1 MFDWLN
7 RLFDKLFM
15 LWPMVVIIE
24 PTQRAA
30 KLFCGKW
37 YKIIGPGAY
46 IIWPILQN
54 VIRMEVITQVVDLPA
69 QTVWT
74 KDQHELVVS
83 GSLRYHIVDVE
94 KSLFAVQDVDKALST
109 LAMCVILE
117 YINKRPMSE
126 CGDLSEIKK
135 ELRSGVAEAA
145 SGWGVKIENVQL
157 TDMGRVRS
165 LRLFSDTGKVGI

>member
-7 RLFDKLFM
+7 RLFDKLFS
-15 LWPMVVIIE
+15 LWPMFVIVS
-24 PTQRAA
+24 PTERAA
-30 KLFCGKW
+30 RVTFGKH
-37 YKIIGPGAY
+37 YRIVGPGIY
-46 IIWPILQN
+46 LIWPIVQY

-74 KDQHELVVS
+74 KDRHELVVS

-94 KSLFAVQDVDKALST
+94 KSLFAVQDLDKALST

-117 YINKRPMSE
+117 YINTRMMDE
-126 CGDLSEIKK
+126 CNDINEVKK
-135 ELRSGVAEAA
+135 ELRRGVADAA

-157 TDMGRVRS
+157 TDLGKVRS
-165 LRLFSDTGKVGI
+165 LRLFSDMGKVGV